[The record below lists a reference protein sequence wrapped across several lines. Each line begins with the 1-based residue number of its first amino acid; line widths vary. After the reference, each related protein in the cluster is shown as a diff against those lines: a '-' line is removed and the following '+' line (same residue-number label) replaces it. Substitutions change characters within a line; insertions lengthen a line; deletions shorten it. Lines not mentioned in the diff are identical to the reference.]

1 MPRPGAAAMMDA
13 MERSS
18 LIVVGVDGSD
28 SSIAAARWAAHEARL
43 RGARLR
49 LVVVWHISALLY
61 AAEAFPPPLTVNV
74 EDEMQ
79 ANAERALDR
88 TVAALCDI
96 LDGIEVERWVRS
108 GTPTHVLC
116 EATQRADLLVVGS
129 RGHGGF
135 TGLLLGSVSHQCAVH
150 ARCPVVI
157 VRDVGS
163 HEPAVT

>member
-1 MPRPGAAAMMDA
+1 V
-13 MERSS
+13 ERSP

-28 SSIAAARWAAHEARL
+28 SSIAAARWAAQESRL
-43 RGARLR
+43 RRARLR
-49 LVVVWHISALLY
+49 LVVVWHLSALLY

-74 EDEMQ
+74 EDEIR

-88 TVAALCDI
+88 TIAALGDD
-96 LDGIEVERWVRS
+96 LDGIEIERWVRS

-116 EATQRADLLVVGS
+116 EASQRADLLVVGS

-150 ARCPVVI
+150 APCPVVI
-157 VRDVGS
+157 LRDAGS
-163 HEPAVT
+163 PEPVAM